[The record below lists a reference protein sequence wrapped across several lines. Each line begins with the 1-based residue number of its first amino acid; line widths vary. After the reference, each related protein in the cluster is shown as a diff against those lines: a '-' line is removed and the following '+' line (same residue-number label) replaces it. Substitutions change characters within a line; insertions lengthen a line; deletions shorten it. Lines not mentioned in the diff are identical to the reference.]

1 MSEVFGFLNS
11 VMLLSPG
18 LLISVLVI
26 FLTVNYIIT
35 FGSLFLVPVR
45 LNISTPHRISAS
57 DHVRIQLESPWMR
70 RDLTVALYFFFI
82 TIVALLLTPNYILA
96 VIRLERTIIG
106 QDCDS

>member
-18 LLISVLVI
+18 LIISVLVI

-70 RDLTVALYFFFI
+70 RDLTVALYFFYHDSGTPI
-82 TIVALLLTPNYILA
+82 DPKLYSRCDTIGTNYNWTGL
-96 VIRLERTIIG
+96 
-106 QDCDS
+106 